1 MASLA
6 ELAGDVLGRLS
17 DQGEEHLAA
26 LEVVLLF
33 EDDSGRGT
41 NRLLTRLPEHEAVEG
56 RFLADASWEPLEGG
70 GDAVNDLVS
79 PDLVIEMLLLDIF
92 TFSHSCP
99 CLDSF
104 LVSPLLGFG
113 EFYFIL

>member
-33 EDDSGRGT
+33 EDESGRGT

-70 GDAVNDLVS
+70 GD
-79 PDLVIEMLLLDIF
+79 MLRYTISSSHRR
-92 TFSHSCP
+92 SHSP
-99 CLDSF
+99 SF
-104 LVSPLLGFG
+104 F
-113 EFYFIL
+113 